1 MLQFAAWPAA
11 PRRTGAFWHLVLPCA
26 NGNGFLDLTCKTRT
40 LLSPAVVAHVHGVSV
55 SFAAQSHEKQRLVRL
70 GMRMAIPTL
79 VTPYL
84 MWRRGWISDGIP
96 IARSVL
102 ASLPLPFLPI
112 ALMAG
117 MIGWGD
123 MQEHWVRAALYLTH
137 RELTER
143 W

>member
-1 MLQFAAWPAA
+1 MACCAEANWSFLASGAALCERQRFPRPNLQNADFSVTRGGGACAW
-11 PRRTGAFWHLVLPCA
+11 R
-26 NGNGFLDLTCKTRT
+26 
-40 LLSPAVVAHVHGVSV
+40 SV
-55 SFAAQSHEKQRLVRL
+55 SFAAQSREKQRLVRL